1 MTTGSLPLIAVEQ
14 ALIEVVMDAHPA
26 RLTIPELTQRVAVDP
41 HDQDEA
47 ETIAEAARELRRDGL
62 LRYRNDD
69 RVIEPTR
76 AAVRAYAILTR

>member
-14 ALIEVVMDAHPA
+14 ALFEVVMEAHPA
-26 RLTIPELTQRVAVDP
+26 RLTIPELTLRMAADP
-41 HDQDEA
+41 LDRGEA
-47 ETIAEAARELRRDGL
+47 ETVREAARELRRDGL

-69 RVIEPTR
+69 EAIEPTR